1 MFHLEYI
8 LSFSFSVFYN
18 LVGGLAIMLIDSGS
32 E

>member
-8 LSFSFSVFYN
+8 LSFSFSIFN
-18 LVGGLAIMLIDSGS
+18 LVGGLAIVLIDSGS